1 MRVFDDAYE
10 LMSELRR
17 EVWEMGAIVTPKSMQ
32 NKNIEG
38 DINYETREVLNYS
51 YCLLS
56 LGHEEYLFNGTQTDI
71 ESTKKWAIA
80 EFNERVDPRGLN
92 PGEAWK
98 IRKEIWEEFLVNGK
112 FDYAYGE
119 RLNFCPGGE
128 SEDVKGN
135 LQRVINELLR
145 NPDTRQGII
154 PVWDLEKDVAYIGGR
169 KRVPCSMYYQ
179 VIIRNQQVH
188 LIYNQRSA
196 DVVTHFGNDVWLAW
210 QLKEYIRGVLRS
222 KGLKELKQGYL
233 YHNIASLHSYRKD
246 WNIIKNCIRDEQ
258 SSTR

>member
-1 MRVFDDAYE
+1 MRVFDNCYE

-17 EVWEMGAIVTPKSMQ
+17 EVWEMSAIVTPKSMQ

-38 DINYETREVLNYS
+38 DINYETKEILNYS

-56 LGHEEYLFNGTQTDI
+56 LGQEEYLFNGTQTDI

-119 RLNFCPGGE
+119 RLNFCPGDE
-128 SEDVKGN
+128 SEDAIGN

-154 PVWDLEKDVAYIGGR
+154 PVWDLEKDGA
-169 KRVPCSMYYQ
+169 
-179 VIIRNQQVH
+179 
-188 LIYNQRSA
+188 
-196 DVVTHFGNDVWLAW
+196 T
-210 QLKEYIRGVLRS
+210 
-222 KGLKELKQGYL
+222 
-233 YHNIASLHSYRKD
+233 
-246 WNIIKNCIRDEQ
+246 
-258 SSTR
+258 